1 MIIGIS
7 GKFCSGKDLVAD
19 YLVKRWSFR
28 KVGFAT
34 KLKSVCADLFGMV
47 GKDRS
52 LLQQVGAAMRGI
64 DDLVWVH
71 YALKQN
77 CADERIVVSDVRYR
91 NEAEY
96 IQSIG
101 GKLIRL
107 ECSEDER
114 VRRYEELYGYP
125 PSREEIEHISE
136 TDLDSFE
143 KWDYSIHTTFETKGS
158 VLEHIKNITGQMW
171 PRSELV

>member
-19 YLVKRWSFR
+19 YLIKRWSFR

-91 NEAEY
+91 NEAETY
-96 IQSIG
+96 SRLVENLSGLSAPRTNGCG
-101 GKLIRL
+101 GTKNSMGIRPHERRLNISVKQTSIRL
-107 ECSEDER
+107 KSGTTR
-114 VRRYEELYGYP
+114 FTP
-125 PSREEIEHISE
+125 PLKQRDLFSNTSR
-136 TDLDSFE
+136 T
-143 KWDYSIHTTFETKGS
+143 
-158 VLEHIKNITGQMW
+158 
-171 PRSELV
+171 